1 MALRTVSNDIQ
12 LPTYVPIYINVYLL
26 PSGDSKHKNVLSFF
40 KSTNGGVNLH
50 TILPKKIN

>member
-1 MALRTVSNDIQ
+1 MALRTISNDIQ